1 MAAKRKSSASKA
13 KSQVRRK
20 TKQAAKKVAW
30 QFQWRW
36 GVTLPV
42 FLLLLVFASAF
53 AYGAYLESGGNE
65 KEPQIVTENFINLD
79 ADLSVHYID
88 VGQGDCSL
96 VVYGDNTVLID
107 AGERDYGE
115 AVVDYIRSL
124 GIEQLDYIIATHPHS
139 DHIGGLTDVINEFE
153 AGTVIAPKVSDELV
167 PTGTVYEDFLKALSK
182 KGLMLTAAEAGTVYD
197 LSKPEKEGDNTSF
210 EILGPIRSDYEDLN
224 DWSVVIRLVHG
235 ENSFV
240 FTGDAGTAAEE
251 DIMLLPK
258 DISAD
263 VLKVGHHGS
272 STANSK
278 LFLMRVAP
286 KAAVIPCGNDNSYGH
301 PHKEVIDRLKLL
313 GTEIYRTDAYG
324 TVVVYSDGEDI
335 RIRTEK
341 ESS

>member
-36 GVTLPV
+36 GITLPV
-42 FLLLLVFASAF
+42 FLILLVFAAAF

-79 ADLSVHYID
+79 ADLSVRYID

-96 VVYGDNTVLID
+96 VVYGDSTVLID
-107 AGERDYGE
+107 AGEREYGE
-115 AVVDYIRSL
+115 AVVNYIRSL

-153 AGTVIAPKVSDELV
+153 AGTVIAPRVSDELV
-167 PTGTVYEDFLKALSK
+167 PTGSSYENFLKALSK
-182 KGLMLTAAEAGTVYD
+182 KGLRLTAAEAGTVYD
-197 LSKPEKEGDNTSF
+197 ISKAEKEGDNTSF
-210 EILGPIRSDYEDLN
+210 EILGPVRSDYEDLN

-251 DIMLLPK
+251 DILLLPK

-286 KAAVIPCGNDNSYGH
+286 KAAIIPCGNDNPYGH

-313 GTEIYRTDAYG
+313 GTEFYRTDAFG
-324 TVVVYSDGEDI
+324 TVIVYSDGEEI